1 VLTAT
6 NIKTRPHSRC
16 YSSEGSQRS
25 LGAKNNHEWAEGR
38 GRIRAA
44 TLGWGSP
51 ALVYKYLPVCCL
63 RNRHRLTP
71 REPLPLS
78 DSRDGNQMKEGRRKT
93 LCRFL
98 LPYPVPYILP
108 HPPALLC
115 LALCILTSNITAAS
129 VRAGS
134 VTSHAVGMPRAPDKA
149 RGCSPWWTPS
159 TTLHAAPLGVPGESG
174 SWTACDTGVAEGVGE

>member
-1 VLTAT
+1 MG
-6 NIKTRPHSRC
+6 R
-16 YSSEGSQRS
+16 
-25 LGAKNNHEWAEGR
+25 EGR

-51 ALVYKYLPVCCL
+51 ASVDKYLPVCCL
-63 RNRHRLTP
+63 RNTHRLTP

-98 LPYPVPYILP
+98 LPYYVPYIPP

-129 VRAGS
+129 VGAGS
-134 VTSHAVGMPRAPDKA
+134 VTSHAVACLAPPTRHEAALLLLVLVDAFCPRSMQHRWGF
-149 RGCSPWWTPS
+149 RGSR
-159 TTLHAAPLGVPGESG
+159 
-174 SWTACDTGVAEGVGE
+174 GVGRHVTRA